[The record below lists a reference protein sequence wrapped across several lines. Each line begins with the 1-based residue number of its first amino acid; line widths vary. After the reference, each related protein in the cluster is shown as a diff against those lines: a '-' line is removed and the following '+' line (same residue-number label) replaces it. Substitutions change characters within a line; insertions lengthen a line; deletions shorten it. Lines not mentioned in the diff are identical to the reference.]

1 MNDDKQALLTIK
13 NILSEIVST
22 IPTLQEAKGAG
33 RIFELYV
40 LMKLARALKTLKW
53 DIEVLSPN
61 GTLTGTF
68 IQRAGAPSGFTPTDI
83 NGPTSLKIV
92 KGAAEYEIW
101 NGIQFEGRSKTRH
114 EIDISVIP
122 HAMAQAMRKKHIDS
136 FPFGRPR
143 VCVECKD
150 VMSTGSLD
158 EMRAFVARLYD
169 LTILNIHSSKL
180 YPPLSFYGHIYDSNP
195 PTYAHP
201 PSPITFRDS
210 NRDSFSAIAR
220 STGFSKGTD
229 PLSTYYNIHRFENIV
244 EPSTSADKFI
254 ENLAKWIDQ
263 KLH

>member
-13 NILSEIVST
+13 NILSEIVRT

-40 LMKLARALKTLKW
+40 LMKLARKLRTLKW
-53 DIEVLSPN
+53 DIEVLSPD
-61 GTLTGTF
+61 GTSTDTF
-68 IQRAGAPSGFTPTDI
+68 IQRAGAPSGFNPKDS
-83 NGPTSLKIV
+83 NGPTSLRIV
-92 KGAAEYEIW
+92 KGDAVYEIW
-101 NGIQFEGRSKTRH
+101 NGIQFQGRSDTRH

-122 HAMAQAMRKKHIDS
+122 HAMAQAMRKKNTDS

-180 YPPLSFYGHIYDSNP
+180 YPPPSSHGHIYDSNP

-201 PSPITFRDS
+201 PPPITFRDS
-210 NRDSFSAIAR
+210 NTDSFSAIAR

-229 PLSTYYNIHRFENIV
+229 SLSTYYHIHRFENIV
-244 EPSTSADKFI
+244 EPSNSADKFI
-254 ENLAKWIDQ
+254 EDLAEWIDQ
-263 KLH
+263 NLH